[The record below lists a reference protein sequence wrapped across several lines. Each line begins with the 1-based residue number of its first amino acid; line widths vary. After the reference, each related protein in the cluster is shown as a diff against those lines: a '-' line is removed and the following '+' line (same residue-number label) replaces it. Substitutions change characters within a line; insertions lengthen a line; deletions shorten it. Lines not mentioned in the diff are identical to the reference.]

1 MWAIC
6 IPKILA
12 AAGNDAPL
20 VDRVI
25 AAARSIIGKREING
39 NAGFTDPAFQ
49 KRMQEVG
56 WKKGEAWCAYTG
68 EEIWKEA
75 FTKDHALYNDIDK
88 LFSASAIKTYEN
100 FSKSDK
106 FKTGDEP
113 KPGALVIWRHGSS
126 WQGHL
131 GVVTDVLYGDQ
142 FKSVEGNSNTGG
154 SREGIEVVEKL
165 RQLHQPHSLKGL
177 NIEGFVYLPE

>member
-1 MWAIC
+1 MWAIN

-12 AAGNDAPL
+12 AAANDAPL
-20 VDRVI
+20 VERVI
-25 AAARSIIGKREING
+25 AAARSIIGKKELSG
-39 NAGFTDPAFQ
+39 NAGFQDPGFQ
-49 KRMQEVG
+49 KRMAEVG

-75 FTKDHALYNDIDK
+75 FRKDHPLYADIDK
-88 LFSASAIKTYEN
+88 LFSASAVTTYEN
-100 FSKSDK
+100 FSKSQK
-106 FKTGDEP
+106 FKTGSEP
-113 KPGALVIWRHGSS
+113 KRGALVVWRHGSS

-131 GVVTDVLYGDQ
+131 GVVVEVMYGNQ

-165 RQLHQPHSLKGL
+165 RQVGQPHSLKGL

>member
-1 MWAIC
+1 MWS
-6 IPKILA
+6 IPKMPF
-12 AAGNDAPL
+12 AGTNDAAL
-20 VDRVI
+20 SDRVI
-25 AAARSIIGKREING
+25 AAAKSIVGKKEISG
-39 NAGFTDPAFQ
+39 NAGFEDPGFQ

-75 FTKDHALYNDIDK
+75 FTSSHPLYQDIDK

-100 FSKSDK
+100 FKKSGK
-106 FKTGDEP
+106 FKSGAEP
-113 KPGALVIWRHGSS
+113 KKGALVIWRHGSS

-131 GVVTDVLYGDQ
+131 GVVIETFYGNR
-142 FKSVEGNSNTGG
+142 FKTVESNSNTGG

-165 RQLHQPHSLKGL
+165 RFTGLPFTVNGL
-177 NIEGFVYLPE
+177 NLEGFIYLPE